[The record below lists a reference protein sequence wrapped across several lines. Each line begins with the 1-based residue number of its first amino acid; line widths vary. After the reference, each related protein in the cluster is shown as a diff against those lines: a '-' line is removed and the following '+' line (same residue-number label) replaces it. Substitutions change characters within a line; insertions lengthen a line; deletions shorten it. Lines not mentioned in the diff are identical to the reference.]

1 MNFKTDRSRAPHAA
15 GLLVLLCLLAVPL
28 WAAPPADG
36 VLLDRIAALVNEDVI
51 THSELEA
58 RLQQVARNLPDGR
71 QPPMDVLRRQVL
83 DRMIIE
89 RLQLQFAEQIGI
101 RIDDGTLNRTMQE
114 IARGNN
120 LSLPAFREQLL
131 AEGIDYDDFREQIRD
146 EMTITRL
153 RQRQVDSRVSV
164 SDREIDDFI
173 ASQAGAVDRDV
184 EYRLSHILV
193 SVPEA
198 ASPEDI
204 RQARERAEAL
214 RARIVEQGEDFEQVA
229 IAESDGQNALQGGDL
244 GWRPSGRLPSL
255 FSRPVTLMEI
265 GDVSEL
271 IRSPSGFHLIRLAD
285 RRGGQQ
291 SSVLRTH
298 ARHILIRPSAVLSST
313 EAREQL
319 MSLKRRIEGGESFA
333 DLARANSQDPGS
345 AREGGD
351 LGWADPGQFVTE
363 FEEVMNA
370 LEPGQISE
378 PFQSPFGWH
387 ILEVIERRQHDNTRE
402 QLRARA
408 REFIRDRK
416 REEELEVWLRRM
428 RDEAYVELRL
438 DDAPVVDTR
447 S

>member
-1 MNFKTDRSRAPHAA
+1 MNFKTDRSRAPRAA
-15 GLLVLLCLLAVPL
+15 WLLVLLCLLAVPL

-71 QPPMDVLRRQVL
+71 QPPMEVLRSQVL

-345 AREGGD
+345 ARQGGD
-351 LGWADPGQFVTE
+351 LGWADPGQFVAE

>member
-1 MNFKTDRSRAPHAA
+1 MNFKTDRSRAPRAA
-15 GLLVLLCLLAVPL
+15 WLLVLLCLLAVPL

-71 QPPMDVLRRQVL
+71 QPPMEVLRSQVL

-313 EAREQL
+313 DAREQL

-345 AREGGD
+345 ARQGGD

>member
-345 AREGGD
+345 ARQGGD

>member
-51 THSELEA
+51 THSELES

-71 QPPMDVLRRQVL
+71 LPPREVLRRQVL

-114 IARGNN
+114 IAQGNN

-204 RQARERAEAL
+204 RQARDRAQAL
-214 RARIVEQGEDFEQVA
+214 RTRIVEQGEDFEQVA

-298 ARHILIRPSAVLSST
+298 ARHILIRPSAVLTST

-319 MSLKRRIEGGESFA
+319 LSLKRRIEGGESFA

-345 AREGGD
+345 ARQGGD
-351 LGWADPGQFVTE
+351 LGWADPGQFVAE

-408 REFIRDRK
+408 REYIRDRK

-438 DDAPVVDTR
+438 DDAPLVDTR

>member
-345 AREGGD
+345 ARQGGD
-351 LGWADPGQFVTE
+351 LGWADPGQFVAE

>member
-51 THSELEA
+51 THSELES

-71 QPPMDVLRRQVL
+71 LPPREVLRRQVL

-114 IARGNN
+114 IAQGNN

-204 RQARERAEAL
+204 RQARDRAQAL

-255 FSRPVTLMEI
+255 FSRPVTLMEV

-298 ARHILIRPSAVLSST
+298 ARHILIRPSAVLTST

-319 MSLKRRIEGGESFA
+319 LSLKRRIEGGESFA

-345 AREGGD
+345 ARQGGD
-351 LGWADPGQFVTE
+351 LGWADPGQFVAE

-408 REFIRDRK
+408 REYIRDRK

-438 DDAPVVDTR
+438 DDAPLVDTR